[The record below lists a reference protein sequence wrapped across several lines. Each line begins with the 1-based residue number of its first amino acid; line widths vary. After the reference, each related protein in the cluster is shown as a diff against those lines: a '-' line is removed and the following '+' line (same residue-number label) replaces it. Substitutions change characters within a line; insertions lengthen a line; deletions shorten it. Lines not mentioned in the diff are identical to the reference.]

1 MAGFVRIRMNQLV
14 QRLAGSQ
21 RGYKQNHSHQQ
32 DGNKRLAELP
42 EMFLLVS
49 QTVCNIASDVPPASN
64 LWQRRFNYRPQQCL
78 YFLPLPQGQGSLR
91 PTFGPVRIGLAFS
104 ATVAASIPNK
114 KARSL
119 SLRAFE
125 SNLVLLRQNVG

>member
-1 MAGFVRIRMNQLV
+1 MAGFVCIGVYQLV
-14 QRLAGSQ
+14 KRLAGSQ
-21 RGYKQNHSHQQ
+21 RGYKQNQPDQQ
-32 DGNKRLAELP
+32 DGNERLAEP
-42 EMFLLVS
+42 TEMFLLVS
-49 QTVCNIASDVPPASN
+49 QTICNLASDTPPASN

-78 YFLPLPQGQGSLR
+78 YFSPLPQGQRQLR
-91 PTFGPVRIGLAFS
+91 PTFGPVRTALAFS

-125 SNLVLLRQNVG
+125 SNPV